1 MIEAKLLFSFLVII
15 LVLSLLKLKYTNQL
29 RLIEKLIFLIF
40 ITCIFIL
47 IINPFILEKFAAPLK
62 IERGRDLLIYL
73 YILLSS
79 WGLIRTHIRI
89 NLLSSRINS
98 LAGDQALNSPKR
110 EPEHKNNKD
119 V

>member
-1 MIEAKLLFSFLVII
+1 MIEAKLLFSFLVIT

-40 ITCIFIL
+40 VVCIFIL
-47 IINPFILEKFAAPLK
+47 IINPFILEKFSAPLK
-62 IERGRDLLIYL
+62 IERGRDLLMYL
-73 YILLSS
+73 YILFSS

-89 NLLSSRINS
+89 NLLSSRINT

-110 EPEHKNNKD
+110 ESAVKNKND

>member
-40 ITCIFIL
+40 VACMFIL
-47 IINPFILEKFAAPLK
+47 IINPFILEKISAPLK

-73 YILLSS
+73 YILFSS
-79 WGLIRTHIRI
+79 WGLIRTHVRI
-89 NLLSSRINS
+89 NLLSSRINT
-98 LAGDQALNSPKR
+98 LAGEQALNSPKR
-110 EPEHKNNKD
+110 ESESKDNKNA
-119 V
+119 